1 MQGACMRLMEPLT
14 HYWGEYQR
22 TLSCS
27 CKATQTEHTHT
38 LTCACVHKAPTTC
51 AEGAGVRVPREPYL
65 SAPQQVSSTGCKFA
79 LALVITGLHDVDT
92 HWSWRQQRGTRT
104 QGTSEPRAWWHSILL
119 LVFI

>member
-1 MQGACMRLMEPLT
+1 MRVQEWMPRLLGFGAMAIAL
-14 HYWGEYQR
+14 
-22 TLSCS
+22 
-27 CKATQTEHTHT
+27 
-38 LTCACVHKAPTTC
+38 
-51 AEGAGVRVPREPYL
+51 
-65 SAPQQVSSTGCKFA
+65 SSTGCKFA